1 MDNNVYIPIIYGPTG
16 SGKTA
21 AAIELAGKFPI
32 EIISADSR
40 QIIRGLEIGTAKPTA
55 QEQAAV
61 PFHLMD
67 IIEPGE
73 RYSAMRFIED
83 TDKAIDDIYERGKTP
98 IVVGGTGLYLRALT
112 EGFVLIENQD
122 NEIRLRLEEELER
135 VGKQAMWDRLN
146 QLDPDEA
153 DRIHANNGVRVVRA
167 LEICALTGQ
176 TKTELAATGSYKK
189 SKYCFNY
196 FCLMPDREKL
206 YARINER
213 VDQMIAA
220 GLQAE
225 LEALIENG
233 RKQELLAANVIG
245 YAELLD
251 YIDGHTD
258 LNEAIRLIKQN
269 SRRYAKRQCTWL
281 RQQIDGE
288 LFTDKPS
295 LIDALGQHLKKNVVS
310 H

>member
-1 MDNNVYIPIIYGPTG
+1 MDNNVSIPIIYGPTG